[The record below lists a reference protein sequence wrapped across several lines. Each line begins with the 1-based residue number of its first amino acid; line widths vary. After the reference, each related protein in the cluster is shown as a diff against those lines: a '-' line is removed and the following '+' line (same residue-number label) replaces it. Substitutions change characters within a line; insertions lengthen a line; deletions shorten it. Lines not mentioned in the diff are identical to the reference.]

1 MKDDEKSACKEI
13 GDCSSRER
21 CFVVTP
27 FGSEGDPI
35 RRHIDGVIKAAIKP
49 VLEAD
54 GYQVIAAHTMS
65 ESGTIDKQIFKE
77 LYEDKL
83 VIANLTQNNPN
94 VMYELAARHCF
105 GKPVIIIAEEGSVLP
120 FDILRERTIFY
131 INDAQGI
138 LDLRERLQ
146 RAVESIKFTKA
157 SSPIHDIIHSI
168 KKDAKVY
175 ADVESGNIS
184 GNDGTTDREVMRHI
198 LEKLDELDR
207 KIQRS
212 TQCQS
217 EAERHVVHY
226 RYICEL
232 FATLPEVAESVISL
246 KNAIV
251 RRIGGRLGEVCRI
264 NMAEDTNKISIE
276 FYSNED
282 MSYHVF
288 QREMEEVLEDL
299 GFQNLEIIELDRR
312 TMRR

>member
-27 FGSEGDPI
+27 IGSEGDPI

-157 SSPIHDIIHSI
+157 SSPIHDIIHNI

-232 FATLPEVAESVISL
+232 FATLPEGAESVISL

-251 RRIGGRLGEVCRI
+251 RRIGGRLGEVGRI

-299 GFQNLEIIELDRR
+299 GFQNLEIIKLDRR

>member
-27 FGSEGDPI
+27 IGSEGDPI

-168 KKDAKVY
+168 KKDAKIY

-184 GNDGTTDREVMRHI
+184 EMM
-198 LEKLDELDR
+198 
-207 KIQRS
+207 
-212 TQCQS
+212 
-217 EAERHVVHY
+217 ERQ
-226 RYICEL
+226 
-232 FATLPEVAESVISL
+232 
-246 KNAIV
+246 IV
-251 RRIGGRLGEVCRI
+251 RLCGTFWRNWMNWIEKSSGVHSAKAKQNVMWCIIGIFVNCLQHFL
-264 NMAEDTNKISIE
+264 K
-276 FYSNED
+276 
-282 MSYHVF
+282 
-288 QREMEEVLEDL
+288 
-299 GFQNLEIIELDRR
+299 
-312 TMRR
+312 

>member
-27 FGSEGDPI
+27 IGSEGDSI

-168 KKDAKVY
+168 
-175 ADVESGNIS
+175 
-184 GNDGTTDREVMRHI
+184 
-198 LEKLDELDR
+198 
-207 KIQRS
+207 
-212 TQCQS
+212 
-217 EAERHVVHY
+217 
-226 RYICEL
+226 
-232 FATLPEVAESVISL
+232 
-246 KNAIV
+246 
-251 RRIGGRLGEVCRI
+251 
-264 NMAEDTNKISIE
+264 
-276 FYSNED
+276 
-282 MSYHVF
+282 
-288 QREMEEVLEDL
+288 
-299 GFQNLEIIELDRR
+299 
-312 TMRR
+312 

>member
-1 MKDDEKSACKEI
+1 MKDDEKSARKEI

-27 FGSEGDPI
+27 IGSEGDPI

-94 VMYELAARHCF
+94 VMYEQAARHCF

-168 KKDAKVY
+168 KKDAKFMRTLKV
-175 ADVESGNIS
+175 
-184 GNDGTTDREVMRHI
+184 GTY
-198 LEKLDELDR
+198 LEMM
-207 KIQRS
+207 
-212 TQCQS
+212 
-217 EAERHVVHY
+217 ERQ
-226 RYICEL
+226 
-232 FATLPEVAESVISL
+232 
-246 KNAIV
+246 IV
-251 RRIGGRLGEVCRI
+251 RLCGTFWRNWMNWIEKSSGVHSAKAKQNVMWCIIGIFVNCLQHFLKERNR
-264 NMAEDTNKISIE
+264 
-276 FYSNED
+276 
-282 MSYHVF
+282 
-288 QREMEEVLEDL
+288 
-299 GFQNLEIIELDRR
+299 
-312 TMRR
+312 

>member
-27 FGSEGDPI
+27 IGSEGDPI

-120 FDILRERTIFY
+120 FDILRERTIF
-131 INDAQGI
+131 ISTMH
-138 LDLRERLQ
+138 RE
-146 RAVESIKFTKA
+146 SWI
-157 SSPIHDIIHSI
+157 
-168 KKDAKVY
+168 
-175 ADVESGNIS
+175 
-184 GNDGTTDREVMRHI
+184 
-198 LEKLDELDR
+198 
-207 KIQRS
+207 
-212 TQCQS
+212 
-217 EAERHVVHY
+217 
-226 RYICEL
+226 
-232 FATLPEVAESVISL
+232 
-246 KNAIV
+246 
-251 RRIGGRLGEVCRI
+251 
-264 NMAEDTNKISIE
+264 
-276 FYSNED
+276 
-282 MSYHVF
+282 
-288 QREMEEVLEDL
+288 
-299 GFQNLEIIELDRR
+299 
-312 TMRR
+312 

>member
-1 MKDDEKSACKEI
+1 MIALRAS
-13 GDCSSRER
+13 G
-21 CFVVTP
+21 VLWVTP
-27 FGSEGDPI
+27 IGSEGDPI

-168 KKDAKVY
+168 KKDAKIY

-184 GNDGTTDREVMRHI
+184 GNDGTTG
-198 LEKLDELDR
+198 
-207 KIQRS
+207 S
-212 TQCQS
+212 
-217 EAERHVVHY
+217 
-226 RYICEL
+226 
-232 FATLPEVAESVISL
+232 
-246 KNAIV
+246 
-251 RRIGGRLGEVCRI
+251 
-264 NMAEDTNKISIE
+264 
-276 FYSNED
+276 
-282 MSYHVF
+282 
-288 QREMEEVLEDL
+288 
-299 GFQNLEIIELDRR
+299 
-312 TMRR
+312 

>member
-1 MKDDEKSACKEI
+1 MKDDEKSARKEI

-27 FGSEGDPI
+27 IGSEGDPI

-138 LDLRERLQ
+138 LDLR
-146 RAVESIKFTKA
+146 A
-157 SSPIHDIIHSI
+157 SPKGS
-168 KKDAKVY
+168 
-175 ADVESGNIS
+175 
-184 GNDGTTDREVMRHI
+184 
-198 LEKLDELDR
+198 
-207 KIQRS
+207 
-212 TQCQS
+212 
-217 EAERHVVHY
+217 
-226 RYICEL
+226 
-232 FATLPEVAESVISL
+232 
-246 KNAIV
+246 
-251 RRIGGRLGEVCRI
+251 
-264 NMAEDTNKISIE
+264 
-276 FYSNED
+276 
-282 MSYHVF
+282 
-288 QREMEEVLEDL
+288 
-299 GFQNLEIIELDRR
+299 
-312 TMRR
+312 